1 MRVILQVPDIGDILY
16 EESYWTGK
24 KTVTINGK
32 SYQKASKTTYVY
44 MDGEKEHYITL
55 NGSFL
60 SGVSVTFGNGVTVKI
75 TEKPA
80 WYEWLL
86 SGAGFLFVLIW
97 GNVPVSADIERVNEE
112 ISAVI
117 EALAS
122 ESYRRV
128 YTAYYESALKTA
140 YNRDDYSAQMVDI
153 ITGQHATVK
162 SILTKN
168 FVYEYSASIA

>member
-1 MRVILQVPDIGDILY
+1 MRVILQVPDIGEILY

-44 MDGEKEHYITL
+44 MDGEKEHYITVT
-55 NGSFL
+55 GSFL
-60 SGVSVTFGNGVTVKI
+60 SGVSVTLGNGVTVKI

-97 GNVPVSADIERVNEE
+97 GNVPVSADIFPVVGGAIGGGIAAIFAIFSLMLIRDKKE
-112 ISAVI
+112 IWKKVLIAVAFFAVTVLI
-117 EALAS
+117 CH
-122 ESYRRV
+122 
-128 YTAYYESALKTA
+128 
-140 YNRDDYSAQMVDI
+140 I
-153 ITGQHATVK
+153 IGRL
-162 SILTKN
+162 ILTAADMIILN
-168 FVYEYSASIA
+168 

>member
-24 KTVTINGK
+24 KTVSINGRT
-32 SYQKASKTTYVY
+32 YQKASKTTYVY

-60 SGVSVTFGNGVTVKI
+60 SGVSVTFGNGVTVQI

-86 SGAGFLFVLIW
+86 SGAGFLFILIW
-97 GNVPVSADIERVNEE
+97 GNIPLSAEIFPVISGAIGGGIAAVFAIFSLMLIRDKKEIWKKVLIAVAFFAVTVLICHLLGKALLDALNNITIE
-112 ISAVI
+112 
-117 EALAS
+117 
-122 ESYRRV
+122 
-128 YTAYYESALKTA
+128 
-140 YNRDDYSAQMVDI
+140 
-153 ITGQHATVK
+153 
-162 SILTKN
+162 
-168 FVYEYSASIA
+168 